1 MSRSDGDLKHRHAN
15 KNVGIEAQIMRLWR
29 NKDTFR
35 DWIHVLECYI
45 NGKETGCI
53 LPVSF
58 SEAELKIN
66 ELICLVE

>member
-1 MSRSDGDLKHRHAN
+1 M
-15 KNVGIEAQIMRLWR
+15 GIWNTDMQIKMWALEAQIMRLWR

-35 DWIHVLECYI
+35 DWIHVHECYI

>member
-1 MSRSDGDLKHRHAN
+1 M
-15 KNVGIEAQIMRLWR
+15 GIWNTDMQIKMWALEAQIIRLWR

-35 DWIHVLECYI
+35 DWIHVHECYI

-53 LPVSF
+53 LTVSF

>member
-1 MSRSDGDLKHRHAN
+1 MGIWNTGMQREMWALK
-15 KNVGIEAQIMRLWR
+15 AQIMRLQR

-35 DWIHVLECYI
+35 DRTHAHECYI
-45 NGKETGCI
+45 NGKETGCM

>member
-1 MSRSDGDLKHRHAN
+1 M
-15 KNVGIEAQIMRLWR
+15 GIWNTDMQIKMWTLEAQIMRLWR
-29 NKDTFR
+29 NKDTCR
-35 DWIHVLECYI
+35 DWIHVHECYI
-45 NGKETGCI
+45 NGKEMGCI

>member
-1 MSRSDGDLKHRHAN
+1 M
-15 KNVGIEAQIMRLWR
+15 GIWNTDMQIKMWALEAQIMRLWR

-35 DWIHVLECYI
+35 DWIHVHECYM